1 MLCPVTSRGR
11 TETRTLSGTKNQ
23 TRWYVFQTLPN
34 VYLRRVAVLAAL
46 ILSFVRF
53 LFSNRLHW
61 ENWFQK
67 MNLLDGIQSKKC
79 YRVNIV
85 IYRQMFDKIADWS
98 WLCYHD
104 LICLVNFTFLVS
116 RKNHIPLFS
125 SIRLS
130 GKDTLF
136 LRYNWVQYVVLFY
149 FSHAERYAAQRMSRM
164 SVNQV
169 LARYLQLCMSFILGK
184 NKHLI
189 N

>member
-1 MLCPVTSRGR
+1 MYFKPCRSFTCGGWLYLQPSFYRLYDFCLVIVCTGKTDS
-11 TETRTLSGTKNQ
+11 K
-23 TRWYVFQTLPN
+23 RWTFLVESKAKS
-34 VYLRRVAVLAAL
+34 VIVL
-46 ILSFVRF
+46 
-53 LFSNRLHW
+53 
-61 ENWFQK
+61 
-67 MNLLDGIQSKKC
+67 
-79 YRVNIV
+79 IV

-130 GKDTLF
+130 GKDTSF
-136 LRYNWVQYVVLFY
+136 FRYNWVQYVVLFY